1 MTRDIKTAKQTAEK
15 EMHSGPDTV
24 TSVVRSFAILTAL
37 NTKNG
42 STVLQLSAMT
52 GLPRATAYRI
62 LATLV
67 NLGYVERG
75 NENGA
80 FFLTGN
86 VLDLSKGIDGQ
97 AWVKDYGK
105 PLISTLASDVVWPVS
120 LTIPRDAT
128 MVMRLSSDFESP
140 MIETRFHTGTL
151 LPLLATASGHSYLA
165 FSAPELREELMTA
178 SMTDTY
184 NKLRGTPAQLTTF
197 RGALPTILEKGY
209 AFFSGYAHNAGLKR
223 TAAIAVP
230 IMVKKKVV
238 GCLSMRFFATV
249 LNKKVLEEK
258 YVQIFKDAA
267 HSLEA
272 KIG

>member
-1 MTRDIKTAKQTAEK
+1 MTRDIKTAKKTAEK

-165 FSAPELREELMTA
+165 FSAPELREELMT
-178 SMTDTY
+178 
-184 NKLRGTPAQLTTF
+184 QLTTF